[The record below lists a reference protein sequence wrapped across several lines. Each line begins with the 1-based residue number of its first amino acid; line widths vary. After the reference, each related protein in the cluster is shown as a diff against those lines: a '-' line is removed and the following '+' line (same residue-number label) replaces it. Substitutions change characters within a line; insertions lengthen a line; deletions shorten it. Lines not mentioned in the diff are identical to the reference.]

1 MLPVEIQ
8 SLEGALGQREAA
20 GGERAG
26 EHQRPQGAFLCF
38 KTDLRDGRRLETR
51 NRQKIRRSARESL
64 DVKRTGALPPL
75 VLNSIQRHFHW
86 WDGERKQE
94 FCDMCFSTDADLL

>member
-20 GGERAG
+20 GGERAVDL
-26 EHQRPQGAFLCF
+26 HQNLWEKEGVWEEISEDAVVL
-38 KTDLRDGRRLETR
+38 G
-51 NRQKIRRSARESL
+51 ESL

-86 WDGERKQE
+86 WDRERKQLI
-94 FCDMCFSTDADLL
+94 TLNV